1 MDLTTDLEE
10 ASPVIQGCGAFS
22 DVYKYKKRHANPPVF
37 YAIKS
42 FRNYYCN
49 DLNKE
54 KAEKVVQY
62 SRLVCQVNNQELLE
76 NKAGN

>member
-1 MDLTTDLEE
+1 MDLTPDLEE

-22 DVYKYKKRHANPPVF
+22 DVYKYKDRHANPPVF

-49 DLNKE
+49 ELNKE
-54 KAEKVVQY
+54 KAEKVVQH
-62 SRLVCQVNNQELLE
+62 SCLACRANN
-76 NKAGN
+76 